1 MIYIFWVLSI
11 VFVFI
16 FLKQRQ
22 KNRIEEIID
31 LINRLEL
38 NNYKI
43 PMKQDDFSILEDEIY
58 KLFVEL
64 VEEREKN
71 KSLLK
76 NQSKNI
82 EDIAHQIK
90 TPITGMIF
98 SLENGSSE
106 KEIISKNLNRL
117 NELSNSL
124 LKLSSFDANADN
136 MKKDEV
142 YLREVIDYSLD
153 ILSEDTFS
161 REIIVINNVREEIIY
176 ANFYWICEAFINI
189 IKNSISIDR
198 TTEIEINSKD
208 NPIYTEVRIK
218 DNGGGINESIKKN
231 IFKRFYK
238 DPDSNGFG
246 IGLAMAREIIL
257 KHNGTIEAINTENGA
272 EFIIKFYIV
281 T

>member
-1 MIYIFWVLSI
+1 MIYIFWVLSFLI
-11 VFVFI
+11 VFI
-16 FLKQRQ
+16 FLKRRQ
-22 KNRIEEIID
+22 KNRIEEIIE

-71 KSLLK
+71 KNLLK

-90 TPITGMIF
+90 TPITGMMF
-98 SLENGSSE
+98 SIENGNSDTE
-106 KEIISKNLNRL
+106 TLSKNLNRL

-124 LKLSSFDANADN
+124 LKISSFDANAEN
-136 MKKDEV
+136 MKREKV
-142 YLREVIDYSLD
+142 FLREVIDYSLD
-153 ILSEDTFS
+153 ILSEDIEL
-161 REIIVINNVREEIIY
+161 RKIIVINNVEEEIIY

-189 IKNSISIDR
+189 IKNSINIDN

-208 NPIYTEVRIK
+208 NPIYTEVSIK

-246 IGLAMAREIIL
+246 IGLSMARDIIL
-257 KHNGTIEAINTENGA
+257 KHKGSIEANNIEGGA
-272 EFIIKFYIV
+272 EFVIKFYKV